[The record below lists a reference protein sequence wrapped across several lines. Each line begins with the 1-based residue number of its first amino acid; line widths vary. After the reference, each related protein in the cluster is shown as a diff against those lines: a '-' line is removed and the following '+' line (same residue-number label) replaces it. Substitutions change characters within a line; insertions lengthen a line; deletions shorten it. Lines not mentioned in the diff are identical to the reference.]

1 MVSVSV
7 IIPAYNASDTL
18 LRILGFLREQA
29 FNDMELILVVDDR
42 STDGSQEYARGL
54 SENVEGFRIVLQT
67 GPGRLGEARNI
78 GLDAAGGKYIWFLDA
93 DDRPYPDFLH
103 TMFSLAE
110 EHDSEIVQCNFIRSS
125 DPETKEP
132 DVKCSPLVATGKE
145 ALIERAHERVPVTAW
160 SMLIRRDFLLENGLR
175 FPEGGYAEDVDFI
188 YRAFEKCRRYC
199 YYNRPMYLYLEN
211 ENSICFSEQNERGRG
226 EIYRDGK
233 RVEKNAPE
241 ALKWFMSAAE
251 QGNMHSALAII
262 RMHDAK
268 QADEESFEYAFKR
281 IEQLADG
288 GNVTAIRTLG
298 TMYLEGKSVTKD
310 MEKAKEWFRKSTT
323 LGDVFSHNKLKAL
336 EENKV

>member
-93 DDRPYPDFLH
+93 DDRPYPDFMH

-226 EIYRDGK
+226 EISTYDGLYDHFEGGDPEFYRIF
-233 RVEKNAPE
+233 RRR
-241 ALKWFMSAAE
+241 
-251 QGNMHSALAII
+251 SALMRVRSASHMDYKNFISYI
-262 RMHDAK
+262 KSQECKGMMKAELSDPLTPEHVWLRVSPTSYYITIKIFLKFIYYGD
-268 QADEESFEYAFKR
+268 KR
-281 IEQLADG
+281 IFS
-288 GNVTAIRTLG
+288 RR
-298 TMYLEGKSVTKD
+298 
-310 MEKAKEWFRKSTT
+310 FRK
-323 LGDVFSHNKLKAL
+323 
-336 EENKV
+336 

>member
-18 LRILGFLREQA
+18 QRILEFLREQS
-29 FNDMELILVVDDR
+29 FDDMELILVVDDR
-42 STDGSQEYARGL
+42 STDGSQEYAREL
-54 SENVEGFRIVLQT
+54 SENVKEFSIVLQT

-78 GLDAAGGKYIWFLDA
+78 GLDAAKGKYVWFLDA

-132 DVKCSPLVATGKE
+132 GVKCTPLVASGRE

-175 FPEGGYAEDVDFI
+175 FPEGGYAEDVEFI

-226 EIYRDGK
+226 EISAYDGLYDHFEKGDPDFYRIFRRRSALMRVRSASHMDRANFIKYIKSRECRDMMKAELSDPLTPEYIWLMISPTSYYITIKIFLKFIYYREK
-233 RVEKNAPE
+233 RV
-241 ALKWFMSAAE
+241 F
-251 QGNMHSALAII
+251 
-262 RMHDAK
+262 
-268 QADEESFEYAFKR
+268 
-281 IEQLADG
+281 G
-288 GNVTAIRTLG
+288 GRFGI
-298 TMYLEGKSVTKD
+298 
-310 MEKAKEWFRKSTT
+310 
-323 LGDVFSHNKLKAL
+323 
-336 EENKV
+336 